1 MLVNLDEVLSTTPDK
16 KVFRLL
22 LNGIVT
28 QNEKIMMA
36 KRLLIQLMLIH
47 NYSLKQIQ
55 EIVKVSV
62 STIHSQKHLLID
74 NPEYVT
80 FLRSIFAKYDL
91 DTKEGSVNN
100 HPIIKF
106 FDYLDNLSEGRR
118 HRSKL
123 YY

>member
-1 MLVNLDEVLSTTPDK
+1 M
-16 KVFRLL
+16 L

-47 NYSLKQIQ
+47 NYSLKEIQ

-62 STIHSQKHLLID
+62 STIHSQKHLLIE

-80 FLRSIFAKYDL
+80 FLKSIFAKYDL
-91 DTKEGSVNN
+91 NTKERSVSN